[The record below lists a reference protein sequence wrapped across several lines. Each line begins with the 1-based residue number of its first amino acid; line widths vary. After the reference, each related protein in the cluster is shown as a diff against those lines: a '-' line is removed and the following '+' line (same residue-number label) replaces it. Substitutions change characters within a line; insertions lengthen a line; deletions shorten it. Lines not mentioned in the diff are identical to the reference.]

1 MIILYCIL
9 TCQVIESDLIIFFW
23 NNEINLA
30 LFQYIFEAFI
40 LIKYDIWDTNEANVF
55 KYY

>member
-23 NNEINLA
+23 NNEIYLA